1 MLTRQAIYYVNWISQ
16 NSIRVNILKPREYLS
31 KNHKCYQSATVE
43 NWRSQKEEQLL
54 KIQTLSVLFFSAHN
68 WTLLL
73 NVWRQQPFYILL
85 MVIHVACYW
94 SLVFDLQEE
103 DVIQDRFIVH
113 GDHYRAVREGL
124 AKTVITGNIQDIVT
138 AITVS
143 VHCIFSFS
151 IGPFIFVIVGYYGLY
166 QLQTFRNDTDILE
179 LVGTHFW

>member
-1 MLTRQAIYYVNWISQ
+1 MSVSKAQQ
-16 NSIRVNILKPREYLS
+16 LKTGREKKRNDFWKS
-31 KNHKCYQSATVE
+31 
-43 NWRSQKEEQLL
+43 R
-54 KIQTLSVLFFSAHN
+54 LFPSSLFTAHN
-68 WTLLL
+68 GTIPL
-73 NVWRQQPFYILL
+73 NVWRKQSFSILL
-85 MVIHVACYW
+85 IVIHVACYW